1 MVSERRQFIRIAF
14 DAPAQFTT
22 GHGTVAAQ
30 VLDLSLK
37 GALLRVPADLALA
50 VGMPC
55 LLAIPLGPED
65 AHISMSAELAHI
77 DRRPDGTLVGLLCR
91 VIDLDS
97 VTHLRRLIE
106 LQMDDPALL
115 DRELAELADPGTS
128 SS

>member
-1 MVSERRQFIRIAF
+1 MASERRHFIRIAF

-37 GALLRVPADLALA
+37 GALLRVPAGLALA

-55 LLAIPLGPED
+55 LLAIPLGPAD
-65 AHISMSAELAHI
+65 AHISMSAELAHL
-77 DRRPDGTLVGLLCR
+77 DTGTDGTQVGVLCR

-115 DRELAELADPGTS
+115 DRELGDLAVHGA
-128 SS
+128 